1 MAAKKETK
9 EQSIEEI
16 IAHRR
21 NCLDTEESDK
31 EALTEYVRQFAKAKR
46 GNTILL
52 SRESGIPNAKI
63 SNLLNQSGFPP
74 GMEIILKLAETI
86 QKLQNL

>member
-1 MAAKKETK
+1 MPKDNPQKTIK
-9 EQSIEEI
+9 QIIE
-16 IAHRR
+16 HRR
-21 NCLDTEESDK
+21 KCVDTEESDK
-31 EALTEYVRQFAKAKR
+31 EALTEYIREFAKAKR

-52 SRESGIPNAKI
+52 SRESGVPDAKI